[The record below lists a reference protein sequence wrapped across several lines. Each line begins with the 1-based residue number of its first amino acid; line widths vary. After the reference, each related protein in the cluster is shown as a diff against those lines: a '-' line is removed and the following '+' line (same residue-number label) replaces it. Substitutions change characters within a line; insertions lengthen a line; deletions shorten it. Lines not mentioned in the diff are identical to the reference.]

1 MFTSTAS
8 VVTVSVTWIYFFFFP
23 SRGCVWVCP
32 GFRQRL
38 TTIPWKSETDPQPRL
53 HWSANTTAP
62 KHLIS
67 WFPHPTSCSC
77 CSPQTT
83 AAPRRA
89 SVSDMRV
96 RLIEV
101 FGWPPK
107 NTHLHVHEK
116 RECLLCDLNTHLNIF
131 IAGIRPVCVFVLYLI
146 GRCDHGVRL
155 LSWSWYSSQWPSPR
169 RKLFHWFPGLICM
182 RCWIHAE
189 WSGANHLW
197 ANSSVESR
205 SA

>member
-1 MFTSTAS
+1 MKHCFRVDKLSLTLKWFKRFLIWVKTNSTKCLLLRCSPPQLQSWLCQLHEFT
-8 VVTVSVTWIYFFFFP
+8 FFFP

-101 FGWPPK
+101 FGRPTK
-107 NTHLHVHEK
+107 IHTCA
-116 RECLLCDLNTHLNIF
+116 RE
-131 IAGIRPVCVFVLYLI
+131 AWMFVM
-146 GRCDHGVRL
+146 
-155 LSWSWYSSQWPSPR
+155 WSEYTP
-169 RKLFHWFPGLICM
+169 
-182 RCWIHAE
+182 
-189 WSGANHLW
+189 
-197 ANSSVESR
+197 
-205 SA
+205 